1 MFQASLVRKQDTISK
16 ITRAKRTGGLSQM
29 VEHLVGKCKVLSLN
43 PSIAKKPQKN
53 QKTKT

>member
-53 QKTKT
+53 QKTKA